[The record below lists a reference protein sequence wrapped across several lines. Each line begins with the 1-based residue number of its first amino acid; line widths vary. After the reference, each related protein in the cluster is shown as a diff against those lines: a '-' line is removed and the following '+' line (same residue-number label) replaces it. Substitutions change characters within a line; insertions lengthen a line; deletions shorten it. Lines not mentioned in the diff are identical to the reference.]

1 MSKTEDFRCGYIA
14 IVGRPNVG
22 KSTLLNA
29 LLGQKLS
36 ITSPKPQTTRHQILG
51 IRTDSDTQYIF
62 VDTPGMHKSG
72 GKALNRYMD
81 KAAGSSV
88 ADVDAVI
95 FVVAADRWTDE
106 DEYVLQRVR
115 QSGNPVILAVNKVD
129 KIEDKEQLLPLL
141 AELSQKMDF
150 AHILPV
156 SAWKKTNL
164 TELLGV
170 VRQALPQAEAFYPE
184 DQITNRSE
192 RFLAAEIIREK
203 LMRKLGKELPYS
215 LTVEIEKFALDGKMY
230 RIGALIW
237 VERQGQKK
245 IVIGRGGEGLRDV
258 GAQARKDMENL
269 FGRKVF
275 LELWVKVRE
284 GWSDD
289 ERALRS
295 LGYDNEQ

>member
-1 MSKTEDFRCGYIA
+1 MSKRDADFRCGYIA

-51 IRTDSDTQYIF
+51 IRSDADAQYIF
-62 VDTPGMHKSG
+62 VDTPGMHKG
-72 GKALNRYMD
+72 GKAINRYMD

-95 FVVAADRWTDE
+95 FVISADRWTEE
-106 DEYVLQRVR
+106 DDYVLQRV
-115 QSGNPVILAVNKVD
+115 QQAGNPVILAVNKVD
-129 KIEDKEQLLPLL
+129 KIEDKEKLLPLL
-141 AELSQKMDF
+141 AQLAQKMDF
-150 AHILPV
+150 AHILPI

-164 TELLGV
+164 RELLGV
-170 VRQALPQAEAFYPE
+170 VRGCLPQAAPFYPE
-184 DQITNRSE
+184 DQVTNRSE

-215 LTVEIEKFALDGKMY
+215 LTVEIEKFVLDGNMY

-237 VERQGQKK
+237 VERKGQKK
-245 IVIGRGGEGLRDV
+245 IVIGRGGEGLKDV
-258 GAQARKDMENL
+258 GAQARRDMENL
-269 FGRKVF
+269 FSRKVF

-295 LGYDNEQ
+295 LGYDHEQ